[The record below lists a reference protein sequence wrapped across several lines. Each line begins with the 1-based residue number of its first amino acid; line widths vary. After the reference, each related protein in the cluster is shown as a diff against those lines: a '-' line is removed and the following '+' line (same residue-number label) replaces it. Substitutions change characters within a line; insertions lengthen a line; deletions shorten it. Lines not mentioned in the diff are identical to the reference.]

1 MASRVLFSW
10 VAPLVSRGYRRK
22 LQLDE
27 LFELWPED
35 RAEALAAADA
45 AFCAAFASPPTLL
58 ARLLHA
64 TRRHLLQASCC
75 RLLYCAAQLASPML
89 LRRLV
94 MSVALE
100 KPVGDGLLFG
110 ACVSPRCVRLAQLVG
125 RANVARYAAFLLAG
139 VTVIGAI
146 AEQSHQHL
154 ALRAGRRGR
163 SLATTLAFRHCMSLS
178 TAALAGRD
186 PGDVANLLSSDANR
200 VMLFGPMVAQLWSGP
215 VLIAVSTW
223 LLVWILGVPALAGV
237 GMLLALL
244 PMLTLLANTQRRLRA
259 SHLPA
264 SDARVRLV
272 GEAARGMRGLKFAG
286 WCVFRAQRPAPC

>member
-1 MASRVLFSW
+1 MAPAAPADAEGNGDAPALSAVDDGVDLKPATAAEPQLPGEQDASMASRVLFSW

-27 LFELWPED
+27 LFELRPED

-45 AFCAAFASPPTLL
+45 AFCATFASPPTLL

-110 ACVSPRCVRLAQLVG
+110 ACISPRLP
-125 RANVARYAAFLLAG
+125 
-139 VTVIGAI
+139 
-146 AEQSHQHL
+146 
-154 ALRAGRRGR
+154 
-163 SLATTLAFRHCMSLS
+163 SLPTR
-178 TAALAGRD
+178 
-186 PGDVANLLSSDANR
+186 
-200 VMLFGPMVAQLWSGP
+200 
-215 VLIAVSTW
+215 
-223 LLVWILGVPALAGV
+223 
-237 GMLLALL
+237 
-244 PMLTLLANTQRRLRA
+244 
-259 SHLPA
+259 
-264 SDARVRLV
+264 
-272 GEAARGMRGLKFAG
+272 
-286 WCVFRAQRPAPC
+286 

>member
-1 MASRVLFSW
+1 
-10 VAPLVSRGYRRK
+10 
-22 LQLDE
+22 
-27 LFELWPED
+27 
-35 RAEALAAADA
+35 
-45 AFCAAFASPPTLL
+45 
-58 ARLLHA
+58 
-64 TRRHLLQASCC
+64 
-75 RLLYCAAQLASPML
+75 
-89 LRRLV
+89 
-94 MSVALE
+94 
-100 KPVGDGLLFG
+100 
-110 ACVSPRCVRLAQLVG
+110 
-125 RANVARYAAFLLAG
+125 
-139 VTVIGAI
+139 
-146 AEQSHQHL
+146 
-154 ALRAGRRGR
+154 
-163 SLATTLAFRHCMSLS
+163 MSLS

-286 WCVFRAQRPAPC
+286 WCVSCALRPAPT